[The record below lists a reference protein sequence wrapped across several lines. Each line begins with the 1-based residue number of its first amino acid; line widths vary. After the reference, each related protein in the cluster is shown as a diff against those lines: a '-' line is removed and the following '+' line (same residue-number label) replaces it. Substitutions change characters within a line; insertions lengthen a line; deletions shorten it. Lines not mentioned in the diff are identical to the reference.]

1 MESTKKIYTIN
12 VEQDSESRFAI
23 HHRDGDDEKMFGGF
37 YNEVDCVGTEDE
49 CQCWENEDWTNTE
62 RDAIKFES
70 YAEAKAIFDNLEDNA
85 NCNVVL
91 YTKGYR
97 QNFGGTEWYPLK
109 TFKV

>member
-1 MESTKKIYTIN
+1 MADKYTVVMDFGYKYII
-12 VEQDSESRFAI
+12 VKQDP
-23 HHRDGDDEKMFGGF
+23 HNGDMAFFGGF

-49 CQCWENEDWTNTE
+49 CQCWENESWANTE
-62 RDAIKFES
+62 RDAVKFES
-70 YAEAKAIFDNLEDNA
+70 FAEAKATFDNLEDNA

-91 YTKGYR
+91 YGKGDR